1 MNVIYLDFDG
11 VLHSDEV
18 YQDTRGRVYLRGP
31 GQLFE
36 YAPVLTAVL
45 APHPDVRIVL
55 STSWV
60 RVKGYD
66 WVRKRLPK
74 ELRDRVI
81 GATWHSAFAADSEE
95 RFWWRYA
102 SRYRQI
108 LRDVQR
114 RQPAQWFAIDDDLEG
129 WPDDDRVHVLD
140 CSPLVGLGGTAAQ
153 AKLKTKLATWEQE
166 KGAES

>member
-18 YQDTRGRVYLRGP
+18 YQDHQGRVYLLGH

-36 YAPVLTAVL
+36 HSPVLVEAL
-45 APHPDVRIVL
+45 APYPDVRIVL

-60 RVKGYD
+60 RLKGYG
-66 WVRKRLPK
+66 WVLKRLPK
-74 ELRDRVI
+74 GLRERVI
-81 GATWHSAFAADSEE
+81 GATWHSDFGRDSEE

-114 RQPAQWFAIDDDLEG
+114 RQPERWFAIDDDLEG
-129 WPDDDRVHVLD
+129 WPDNDREHVVG
-140 CSPLVGLGGTAAQ
+140 CSPLVGLGGESAQ
-153 AKLKTKLATWEQE
+153 ARLKARLETWL
-166 KGAES
+166 